1 MHKPVRRL
9 NELLK
14 SPVVLCLLSTV
25 GLIQALIWILQ
36 SAGKIQKLEWG
47 NALLTHSFFA
57 ILTLI
62 IYGIV
67 LITGNFRRLRDS
79 FAKVHDVNHQY
90 RNYLAATSAKLLMI
104 DGGDRVIE
112 AHQLLTKTEKEAT
125 AKVLRIISDQFR
137 LLINRDVVATLWI
150 HDPSSDAFIEQ
161 ETSANGVDADRP
173 FRELERY
180 RPKLNSIFCHNRK
193 KKGRCCHYYSADIAE
208 SADSEDGYHDERPN
222 YLEYYKSLLCVPI
235 RFRVETDAGG
245 KIEEDLLGFLQVD
258 TKSRNRLNDKE
269 HLYLLA
275 AYADQLYNFL
285 SLVRRNFIL
294 S

>member
-1 MHKPVRRL
+1 MHKPVRHL
-9 NELLK
+9 NELFK
-14 SPVVLCLLSTV
+14 NPVVLCLLSTV
-25 GLIQALIWILQ
+25 ALIQAVIWMLQ
-36 SAGKIQKLEWG
+36 TAGKIPKLQWG

-57 ILTLI
+57 ILSLI

-104 DGGDRVIE
+104 DGANRTHEVH
-112 AHQLLTKTEKEAT
+112 ALLTRTEKEAT

-137 LLINRDVVATLWI
+137 MLINRDVVTTLWL
-150 HDPSSDAFIEQ
+150 HDPSTNSYIEQ

-180 RPKLNSIFCHNRK
+180 HLNRNSIFCHNRK
-193 KKGRCCHYYSADIAE
+193 KKGRCCHYFTADLSESQE
-208 SADSEDGYHDERPN
+208 SAEGYHDQRPN
-222 YLEYYKSLLCVPI
+222 YQEYYKSLLCVPI

-245 KIEEDLLGFLQVD
+245 KTEEDLLGFLQVD
-258 TKSRNRLNDKE
+258 TKSRNRLNDRE